1 MPLLPQAIAFSQT
14 KRCLQVYSDLHGLHS
29 LFRST
34 SGREG
39 WKFSKAWGGSN
50 KKTSDLSQTANT
62 AAHRSHALEGHPIDS
77 ETSATSVVKLAS
89 QSSSSQGYKHE
100 QAVLVD
106 LRKVAAFRQPKWV
119 PAKPGKDWWGTMSHV
134 HVLKTKK
141 LTVFSFRKRLGSP
154 WHRGHWLHPSNL
166 PKALHQQRFLGQ
178 GDQLERC
185 SAKDEQNEQN
195 EYSE

>member
-14 KRCLQVYSDLHGLHS
+14 KRCLQVYSDLHSLHS

-39 WKFSKAWGGSN
+39 WKFSKAWGGGN
-50 KKTSDLSQTANT
+50 KKHLTFLRPQIPL
-62 AAHRSHALEGHPIDS
+62 HRSHALEGHPIDS
-77 ETSATSVVKLAS
+77 ETWTTSVVKLAS

-106 LRKVAAFRQPKWV
+106 WRKVAAFRQPKWV

-134 HVLKTKK
+134 HVLKTKNSQ
-141 LTVFSFRKRLGSP
+141 FSAFANVLGRLGIEAIGSIP
-154 WHRGHWLHPSNL
+154 AIC
-166 PKALHQQRFLGQ
+166 PKLCISRDF
-178 GDQLERC
+178 
-185 SAKDEQNEQN
+185 SAKEINWRDVRRRTNKTNTANKVE
-195 EYSE
+195 